1 MATMKSSGDLLASI
15 GADLSDNNAGL
26 ISAEDVRHNME
37 DTVFSINRIV
47 ASGDTEVE
55 FPFFNNVTISNA
67 HGTKGKLFVE
77 SGIMFPNSPT
87 VSERTEIQLRPW
99 LGPGGIQHNDLAGL
113 TVGDVHT
120 QYIPINGSRALTGNF
135 AASNKWIN
143 SSGTVNGDSND
154 NGIKFVYNSP
164 TVGDDVVVGTSG
176 HLKFNKDQSSVDS
189 FHGVAKAWL
198 NFDGSGNAAPHHPE
212 IRSYHNIHSLQR
224 IAKGT
229 FKVTFTSGTF
239 MDNNYVAIG
248 SSNGEGTSGTYDTID
263 VNTVGILLR
272 EGDDGTDLRSLHFT
286 IKTDDNDNV
295 NAKINELVCY
305 GLEPGSNSGVE
316 PIIIT

>member
-113 TVGDVHT
+113 TV
-120 QYIPINGSRALTGNF
+120 
-135 AASNKWIN
+135 
-143 SSGTVNGDSND
+143 
-154 NGIKFVYNSP
+154 
-164 TVGDDVVVGTSG
+164 
-176 HLKFNKDQSSVDS
+176 
-189 FHGVAKAWL
+189 
-198 NFDGSGNAAPHHPE
+198 
-212 IRSYHNIHSLQR
+212 
-224 IAKGT
+224 
-229 FKVTFTSGTF
+229 
-239 MDNNYVAIG
+239 
-248 SSNGEGTSGTYDTID
+248 
-263 VNTVGILLR
+263 
-272 EGDDGTDLRSLHFT
+272 
-286 IKTDDNDNV
+286 
-295 NAKINELVCY
+295 
-305 GLEPGSNSGVE
+305 
-316 PIIIT
+316 

>member
-15 GADLSDNNAGL
+15 GADLADNNAGL

-37 DTVFSINRIV
+37 DTAFSINRIV
-47 ASGDTEVE
+47 ASGDTETE
-55 FPFFNNVTISNA
+55 FPFYNNVTISNA
-67 HGTKGKLFVE
+67 HTGKGKLFVE
-77 SGIMFPNSPT
+77 SGIVFPNT
-87 VSERTEIQLRPW
+87 HEVSERTKHQVRPW
-99 LGPGGIQHNDLAGL
+99 LGPDGIQHNDLAGL
-113 TVGDVHT
+113 TTGDVHT
-120 QYIPINGSRALTGNF
+120 QYIPINGSRSLTGNF
-135 AASNKWIN
+135 SAADKWLN
-143 SSGTVNGDSND
+143 SSGTVNGDSTD
-154 NGIKFVYNSP
+154 NGIAFVYNNP
-164 TVGDDVVVGTSG
+164 NVGDDVLIGTSG

-239 MDNNYVAIG
+239 LDNNYVAIG

-272 EGDDGTDLRSLHFT
+272 EGDDGTALRSLHFT
-286 IKTDDNDNV
+286 VKTDDNDNV
-295 NAKINELVCY
+295 NAKINELVCF

-316 PIIIT
+316 PIIVT

>member
-1 MATMKSSGDLLASI
+1 MPTMKSSGDLIASI
-15 GADLSDNNAGL
+15 STDLADNNAGL

-37 DTVFSINRIV
+37 DTAFSINRIV
-47 ASGDTEVE
+47 ASGDTETE
-55 FPFFNNVTISNA
+55 FPFYNNVTISNA
-67 HGTKGKLFVE
+67 HTGKGKLFVE

-87 VSERTEIQLRPW
+87 ASERTKIQLRPW
-99 LGPGGIQHNDLAGL
+99 LGPGGIQHNELAGL
-113 TVGDVHT
+113 TTGDVHT

-135 AASNKWIN
+135 AAADKWIN
-143 SSGTVNGDSND
+143 SSGAVNGDSTD
-154 NGIKFVYNSP
+154 NGLQFKYNSP
-164 TVGDDVVVGTSG
+164 TVGDDVLVGTSG

-198 NFDGSGNAAPHHPE
+198 NFDGSGTAAPHDPV

-229 FKVTFTSGTF
+229 FKITFTSGTF

-286 IKTDDNDNV
+286 VKTDDNDNV
-295 NAKINELVCY
+295 NAKINELVCF
-305 GLEPGSNSGVE
+305 GLEPGSNSGVT
-316 PIIIT
+316 PLIIT